1 MAARIAHH
9 FIIEH
14 RHGYSKWGLES
25 GAMLSTE
32 ESNGKMRTVPKTKSA
47 LEAEMTK
54 DDMIRAYRV
63 NSASWPAIV
72 GLYAVLVGG
81 MVFSASAM
89 L

>member
-1 MAARIAHH
+1 
-9 FIIEH
+9 
-14 RHGYSKWGLES
+14 
-25 GAMLSTE
+25 
-32 ESNGKMRTVPKTKSA
+32 MRTVPKTKSA
-47 LEAEMTK
+47 LEAKMTK